1 MSEAVLEVKE
11 LVKLFGETR
20 AVDGVSFNVPAGEIF
35 ALLGPN
41 GAGKSTTIRCLTTLL
56 RPTSGSISVCG
67 HDVVNEPDTVRTC
80 LGYVPQELALDR
92 HLTGREHLEF
102 SARLYRLPRADA
114 KARIAELLDLV
125 ELSDRADDA
134 AKTYSGGMKKR
145 LDLACGLLHRPK
157 LLVLDEP
164 TLGLDVQ
171 TRHRIWT
178 FVSRLRE
185 SGTTVLMTT
194 HYLEE
199 ADQLAERIAVIDH
212 GKIVAQGTAAELKD
226 GFGGQVLKLE
236 LGGEATL
243 SEAQW
248 TAVRALEGV
257 SHAEPRGKRILFVCA
272 DAQAVVA
279 PLTAWLEGEGL
290 ALQSLSFGPPGL
302 DDVFLKLTGHAL
314 RD

>member
-1 MSEAVLEVKE
+1 MQNAVLEVND
-11 LVKLFGETR
+11 LVKVFGETR
-20 AVDGVSFNVPAGEIF
+20 AVDGLSFRVEAGQIF

-56 RPTSGSISVCG
+56 APTSGTISVCG
-67 HDVVNEPDTVRTC
+67 HDVAREPDQVRTC

-92 HLTGREHLEF
+92 YLTGREHLEL
-102 SARLYRLPRADA
+102 SARLYRLPRREAQ
-114 KARIAELLDLV
+114 ARIAELLDVV

-145 LDLACGLLHRPK
+145 LDLACGLLHRPQ

-171 TRHRIWT
+171 TRHRIWA

-194 HYLEE
+194 HYLDE
-199 ADQLAERIAVIDH
+199 ADQLADRIAVIDH
-212 GKIVAQGTAAELKD
+212 GTIVAQGTAQELKQ

-236 LGGEATL
+236 VAGDPAL

-248 TAVRALEGV
+248 TALRGLPGV
-257 SHAEPRGKRILFVCA
+257 SHAEPRGKRLLFVCD

-290 ALQSLSFGPPGL
+290 GLASLSFGPPGL
-302 DDVFLKLTGHAL
+302 DDVFLKLTGHGL